1 VENDDTSSHLDSLE
15 ENREGQRVVPLG
27 PEQEMV
33 YRGES
38 NPIVREMKDEMGI
51 IANRLIDEWVKNL
64 KNKLDEVWEMA
75 VLHEERL
82 NANERSNKRLVEH
95 LEVTTAVTTQRIQES
110 VELYQQQVEQHQQ
123 QMEERLNVIENII
136 SEKIELQNR
145 GITREVETL
154 KRQVDKMQKSQT
166 AVPMANGASNH
177 HPFGARN

>member
-1 VENDDTSSHLDSLE
+1 
-15 ENREGQRVVPLG
+15 
-27 PEQEMV
+27 M
-33 YRGES
+33 
-38 NPIVREMKDEMGI
+38 
-51 IANRLIDEWVKNL
+51 
-64 KNKLDEVWEMA
+64 KNKLDKVWEMA
-75 VLHEERL
+75 VSHEERL
-82 NANERSNKRLVEH
+82 NANERNNKRLVEH

-110 VELYQQQVEQHQQ
+110 VEVYQQQV
-123 QMEERLNVIENII
+123 EERLNVIENII